1 MKEILLIGLGGF
13 AGSVARYYVSKI
25 NLLVD
30 FYSIPLGTL
39 LVNVSGS
46 LLLGFLTGIAE
57 KSSLMTPELRWF
69 LMIGLCGGFTTF
81 STFAG
86 ENLMLMRNGQ
96 VLTLGLYTGISV
108 FLGFLA
114 VYLGYISTKLL

>member
-1 MKEILLIGLGGF
+1 MKEILFIGLGGF

-25 NLLVD
+25 NVFID
-30 FYSIPLGTL
+30 FFSIPLGTL
-39 LVNVSGS
+39 LVNVAGS

-57 KSSLMTPELRWF
+57 KSILMTPELRWF

-96 VLTLGLYTGISV
+96 FLTVGLYTGISV